1 MDLIQCN
8 STDDQGCTLGT
19 TVSAGIHQH
28 RDEGNQKWDCSKS
41 VLIFRDDRSGD
52 NGSKHQDQKPGD
64 TVHGMLEDRSIKI
77 SFFTWID
84 SSHFCDILGCLIDH
98 DIHCIIESNDSDH
111 QSIGIQDRKCQQIVF
126 GEKLGYI
133 FLVIMGR
140 YRNNLRLHQVFDRN
154 IILSRHQIFGT
165 DDADQLSAFCDVAG
179 IDRLF
184 MDSGTL
190 DMSHGLSHGHCI
202 TQINIF
208 GCHNASGTVIR
219 IVQKL
224 VDHLTVCRTDGV
236 EDTVDQVSR
245 KFFKHID
252 RIIHIQVI

>member
-1 MDLIQCN
+1 
-8 STDDQGCTLGT
+8 
-19 TVSAGIHQH
+19 
-28 RDEGNQKWDCSKS
+28 
-41 VLIFRDDRSGD
+41 
-52 NGSKHQDQKPGD
+52 
-64 TVHGMLEDRSIKI
+64 
-77 SFFTWID
+77 
-84 SSHFCDILGCLIDH
+84 
-98 DIHCIIESNDSDH
+98 
-111 QSIGIQDRKCQQIVF
+111 
-126 GEKLGYI
+126 
-133 FLVIMGR
+133 MGR

-154 IILSRHQIFGT
+154 IILGRHQIFGT

-179 IDRLF
+179 IDRFF